1 MKPDQIARL
10 LRLYIDPRAKPKDRT
25 EAMDR
30 LIAARV
36 HMTIGDLEAA
46 IKKLT
51 AKYRKT
57 HIRLK
62 KCLQELFS
70 AP

>member
-10 LRLYIDPRAKPKDRT
+10 LRLYIDPRAKLKDRT
-25 EAMDR
+25 EAMDQ
-30 LIAARV
+30 LVAARA

-46 IKKLT
+46 IKKLMAT
-51 AKYRKT
+51 HRKT

-62 KCLQELFS
+62 KCLKELFG

>member
-1 MKPDQIARL
+1 MDQL
-10 LRLYIDPRAKPKDRT
+10 V
-25 EAMDR
+25 
-30 LIAARV
+30 AARA

-46 IKKLT
+46 IKKLMAT
-51 AKYRKT
+51 HRKT

-62 KCLQELFS
+62 KCLKELFG

>member
-10 LRLYIDPRAKPKDRT
+10 LRLYIDPRAKPEDRT
-25 EAMDR
+25 EAMNR
-30 LIAARV
+30 LVAARA

-46 IKKLT
+46 IKKLM
-51 AKYRKT
+51 AKYRDT
-57 HIRLK
+57 HVRLK
-62 KCLQELFS
+62 KCLKELFG